1 MESRCGLLSLLGLRG
16 RNPSDSRLHQ
26 MKPAPLAARHHRPAT
41 GGSRLLSERCA
52 TCILAAGDRMHL
64 GPERLRAIIGDA
76 LAAGTFVVCHD
87 TLTYGDFPGYGP
99 AICRGFF
106 DAYKDKSPALI
117 LLRAYQRLAEVPPPG
132 SP

>member
-1 MESRCGLLSLLGLRG
+1 MTGCTWVRKGCGRS
-16 RNPSDSRLHQ
+16 SAS
-26 MKPAPLAARHHRPAT
+26 
-41 GGSRLLSERCA
+41 
-52 TCILAAGDRMHL
+52 
-64 GPERLRAIIGDA
+64 A

-87 TLTYGDFPGYGP
+87 TLTYGDFPDYGP

-106 DAYKDKSPALI
+106 DAYADKSPALI